1 MKAVMPNLYNPIEL
15 LRSTIQELHA
25 YTCIGGCHKTVNTLP
40 TREQMRMWELD
51 LIRAFN
57 ELVRTP
63 IDSPGDVVAAIR
75 SLSQSQTMHPSL
87 N

>member
-1 MKAVMPNLYNPIEL
+1 MGTLYNPVEL
-15 LRSTIQELHA
+15 LRSTIQGMHQ
-25 YTCIGGCHKTVNTLP
+25 YTCLGACHDPSKAP
-40 TREQMRMWELD
+40 PSREQMRMWELD

-63 IDSPGDVVAAIR
+63 LDSPGDVIAAIR